1 MRKIKSYLKS
11 KTIQFALLGFI
22 AGLVPIANNIK
33 ERRSFDIWED
43 GMQTVILALTTVG
56 VVNSRI
62 QANSLLYTPDGL
74 PGPNKHDLVIDLNTE
89 QSVDHDVKF

>member
-11 KTIQFALLGFI
+11 KTIQFAILGFI

-33 ERRSFDIWED
+33 ERRSFDLWED

-62 QANSLLYTPDGL
+62 QANSLLYTPDNI
-74 PGPNKHDLVIDLNTE
+74 PGPNKHDLVAELQLDKDMEL
-89 QSVDHDVKF
+89 